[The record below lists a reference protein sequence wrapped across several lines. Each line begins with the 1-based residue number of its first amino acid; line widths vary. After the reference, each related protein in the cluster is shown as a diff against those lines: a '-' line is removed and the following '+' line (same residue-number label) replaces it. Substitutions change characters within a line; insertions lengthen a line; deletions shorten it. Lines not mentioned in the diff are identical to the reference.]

1 MALNK
6 LNFRK
11 HSQQLRV
18 ALAGILAL
26 VLVLGTGVQS
36 HATTP
41 DGAYIYHIQGNDLF
55 IGSGASSERKPAALK
70 NQLRGNTI
78 LYVPAGK
85 RGSANLG
92 FIVDAPLDSA
102 GLLVQAGPHNVASQW
117 SFPCTASGGFKLAW
131 KQGGERGCEEGVR
144 MKRSGS
150 QRSRLTLP
158 NDQGLLA
165 AKSILKAQADEEEV
179 IVAPPS
185 SESSVAQV
193 YESANGIEVET
204 IQGNILVK
212 SAKNP
217 QGRLIPEGQRYSYPQ
232 DTTAPIDRNA
242 ILQTPEM
249 QDFLNPSNWSS
260 PDIPQR
266 ISDSI
271 AEQLGQHRTALGLP
285 SPSTVASN
293 VIAIPSGSGRITRSE
308 YPNVVPVG
316 TSVSQVSGAYNPSTG
331 KILLEIEG
339 RQAEISLNAPLSDG
353 TPISFTVTQIIPRD
367 IKDPSWGAELSRFPD
382 IVRDALIKE
391 GIQTQGTLIK
401 QGNQIQGKFASQ
413 ARWRPDGGSRGTKT
427 ATNGSVDGEFALTLQ
442 PGETANTPVF
452 RNYTA
457 GTWYDAVPA
466 GW

>member
-6 LNFRK
+6 LNLRK

-26 VLVLGTGVQS
+26 ALVLGTGVQS

-55 IGSGASSERKPAALK
+55 IGSGASSERKPAELK

-92 FIVDAPLDSA
+92 FLVDAPLDSA

-150 QRSRLTLP
+150 QRSRLTVP

-165 AKSILKAQADEEEV
+165 AKDILKAQADEEV

-204 IQGNILVK
+204 VLGNILVK

-232 DTTAPIDRNA
+232 ETTAPIDRNA

-266 ISDSI
+266 ISDGI
-271 AEQLGQHRTALGLP
+271 AEQLGEHRTALGLP
-285 SPSTVASN
+285 SPSVASKWTLEYTGYN
-293 VIAIPSGSGRITRSE
+293 VINGICDKSIPVITSLLLTGSSFSGKTPSGWNGQQGYATINGTIAGRNVQLTITPPSFGGFSTILNGTLNE
-308 YPNVVPVG
+308 KGEFIG
-316 TSVSQVSGAYNPSTG
+316 TSLVQDEGCAG
-331 KILLEIEG
+331 K
-339 RQAEISLNAPLSDG
+339 SD
-353 TPISFTVTQIIPRD
+353 SFTLRPESPR
-367 IKDPSWGAELSRFPD
+367 
-382 IVRDALIKE
+382 
-391 GIQTQGTLIK
+391 
-401 QGNQIQGKFASQ
+401 
-413 ARWRPDGGSRGTKT
+413 
-427 ATNGSVDGEFALTLQ
+427 
-442 PGETANTPVF
+442 
-452 RNYTA
+452 
-457 GTWYDAVPA
+457 
-466 GW
+466 